1 MVKLG
6 EIQASLVAKNP
17 KTLSLISG
25 KLAEIEARLAR
36 LTAE

>member
-6 EIQASLVAKNP
+6 EIQASMLKDP
-17 KTLSLISG
+17 KKMLSLISG